1 MCRRAGRRRAPSFA
15 RVIPGLPDGDY
26 ALLRFR
32 TLFSGKPDAEESVT
46 LERDSAGA
54 WQVVGYV
61 IR

>member
-1 MCRRAGRRRAPSFA
+1 MQRRTLHEAAFA

-46 LERDSAGA
+46 LERDAAGA